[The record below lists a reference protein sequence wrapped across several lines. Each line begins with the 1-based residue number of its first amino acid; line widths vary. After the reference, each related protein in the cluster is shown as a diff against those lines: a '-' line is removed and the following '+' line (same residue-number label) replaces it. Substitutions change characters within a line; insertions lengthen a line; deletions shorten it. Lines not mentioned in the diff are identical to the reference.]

1 MHTMDFKLLFLSQC
15 LKFMM
20 IYFTVCQILLVYVTV
35 CHILILYQYLPDL
48 VCMTVLCSTPQAS
61 SAGLF
66 AGMSLSGPSPSSSA
80 RIPTAMVRPT
90 HNPKKTSQRL
100 AVRSQVEAE
109 REDASPFVDLL
120 GLSSSEVPPVNEL
133 CAVCT

>member
-15 LKFMM
+15 L
-20 IYFTVCQILLVYVTV
+20 IYDDLFHCLPNSSGL
-35 CHILILYQYLPDL
+35 CHCLPYFAILYQYLPDL

-66 AGMSLSGPSPSSSA
+66 AGMSLSGPSPSSST